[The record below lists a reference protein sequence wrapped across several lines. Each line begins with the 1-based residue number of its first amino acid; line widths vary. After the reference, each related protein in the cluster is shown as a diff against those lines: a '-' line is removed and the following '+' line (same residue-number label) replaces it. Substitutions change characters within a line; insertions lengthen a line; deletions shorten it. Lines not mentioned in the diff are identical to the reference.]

1 MTNRRDFLTF
11 AAAGCLPVP
20 AMSSHAVVE
29 FRNYTMQPGGRDT
42 LIGMFERE
50 FLDPLEAGGAQVLA
64 TFRNLDDANRWVWM
78 RAFADMQVR
87 ADALHRFYSGPV
99 WQARRNPANATI
111 IDASN
116 VLLLRPLPGFTPP
129 EPALRPRA
137 GATAIPTSLIVATTY
152 QLRPCADDEFA
163 AFHANEVMPLLRE
176 MGGAPMAAF
185 ATEHSKNS
193 YPRLAI
199 RENETVLLAL
209 TRFATVEEHGRFLA
223 AQRASAAWRR
233 AEAKIAGQ
241 LIAPV
246 ETLRLQ
252 PTPRSAIR

>member
-11 AAAGCLPVP
+11 AAAGCLPLP
-20 AMSSHAVVE
+20 AMSSHTVVE

-42 LIGMFERE
+42 LIGMFEQE

-64 TFRNLDDANRWVWM
+64 TFRNLDDPDRWVWM
-78 RAFADMQVR
+78 RGFADMQVR
-87 ADALHRFYSGPV
+87 ADALHRFYSGTV
-99 WQARRNPANATI
+99 WQARRNAANATM

-116 VLLLRPLPGFTPP
+116 VLLLRPLAGFTPP
-129 EPALRPRA
+129 DPALRPRA
-137 GATAIPTSLIVATTY
+137 GAAAIPASLIVASTY
-152 QLRPCADDEFA
+152 LLRPCAEDEFA

-176 MGGAPMAAF
+176 LGGAPAATF
-185 ATEHSKNS
+185 VTEHSKNS

-199 RENETVLLAL
+199 RDNETVLLSL
-209 TRFATVEEHGRFLA
+209 SRFASVEEHRRFLA
-223 AQRASAAWRR
+223 SQRKSAAWRQL
-233 AEAKIAGQ
+233 EAKIATH
-241 LIAPV
+241 LIGPV